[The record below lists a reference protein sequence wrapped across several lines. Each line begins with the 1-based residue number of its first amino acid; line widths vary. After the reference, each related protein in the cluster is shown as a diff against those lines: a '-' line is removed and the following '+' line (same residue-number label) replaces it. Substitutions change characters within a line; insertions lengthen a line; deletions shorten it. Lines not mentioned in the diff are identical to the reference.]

1 MSKKGGEERVD
12 YKDRVELKLYGPDG
26 KLKEARSSD
35 KPSLLTILLAAILL
49 IPYLIYKTFFPSK
62 K

>member
-1 MSKKGGEERVD
+1 MPKKGGEEKVN
-12 YKDRVELKLYGPDG
+12 YKDSVELKLYGPDG
-26 KLKEARSSD
+26 ELKETRSSD

>member
-49 IPYLIYKTFFPSK
+49 LPYLIYKTFFPSK

>member
-1 MSKKGGEERVD
+1 MSKKGGEEKVD

-26 KLKEARSSD
+26 KLKETRSSD
-35 KPSLLTILLAAILL
+35 KPSLLTILLATVLL